1 MLIGLF
7 ILIILASTVSTCSF
21 VSNVSSAGEPA
32 SPSVPGNPSTSL
44 YSTVEKNNKQR
55 KTIHLAEGVSLVTAT
70 AEKRKKVEDLYA
82 KVRKKRVDLTI
93 STSGSEDYSAYQGV
107 HGEDIECITPP
118 PSPWASTTP
127 PAPPPIAGRLQAAT
141 LSVLLPGGSHH
152 VRRHSADPNLPEV
165 INDNRVFSGSARSSL
180 VMSTENE
187 EPDYERI
194 YNEENNSGDSCYEKI
209 KDESIPNGHQS
220 KVAYGSTHQPD
231 TVQSESSYPGYES
244 VKDED
249 EDSADPGY
257 ECVVQA
263 SRENDPGYEPV
274 RVIGSFDDSDSNSD
288 YTVVKLDEIRE
299 PGYEMVKNL
308 GRSGSDAADPGYE
321 KIKKVPRTDSDATD
335 PGYERVKN
343 KVMDIADPGYETVQR
358 SDSDTDPCY
367 EIVHRNNIST
377 DQYGERSSLN
387 CPPSISHN
395 SNSTILFV
403 SGNSEDYSHH
413 NDSQNSHNHVNEP
426 SATFL

>member
-1 MLIGLF
+1 MG
-7 ILIILASTVSTCSF
+7 
-21 VSNVSSAGEPA
+21 
-32 SPSVPGNPSTSL
+32 
-44 YSTVEKNNKQR
+44 
-55 KTIHLAEGVSLVTAT
+55 EGVSLVTTT

-93 STSGSEDYSAYQGV
+93 STSGPEDYSSYQGM
-107 HGEDIECITPP
+107 HGENMGCITPP

-141 LSVLLPGGSHH
+141 LSVLLPGSSHH

-165 INDNRVFSGSARSSL
+165 ITDNRVFSNSPRSSL
-180 VMSTENE
+180 VMSNTSE

-209 KDESIPNGHQS
+209 KDEAMADGSQS
-220 KVAYGSTHQPD
+220 KVIYGSSHLSDAIP
-231 TVQSESSYPGYES
+231 SESNYPGYES

-257 ECVVQA
+257 ECVAQGG
-263 SRENDPGYEPV
+263 RENDPGYEPV
-274 RVIGSFDDSDSNSD
+274 RVLGSFEDSDSNSD
-288 YTVVKLDEIRE
+288 YTVVKHDEIRE
-299 PGYEMVKNL
+299 PGYEIVKNL
-308 GRSGSDAADPGYE
+308 ARSSSDAADPGYE

-343 KVMDIADPGYETVQR
+343 KTVDVADPGYETVQR

-367 EIVHRNNIST
+367 EIVHGNNETSLDFGEGNSSNSST
-377 DQYGERSSLN
+377 VT
-387 CPPSISHN
+387 HN
-395 SNSTILFV
+395 SKSTVLFV
-403 SGNSEDYSHH
+403 SGNSEIHSNHNSDSHTRRPTII
-413 NDSQNSHNHVNEP
+413 SES
-426 SATFL
+426 SLTFL